1 MLEFDETLPQDFM
14 FIGQWG
20 VSADREL
27 RGIYWMR
34 SRHYDAQLGR
44 FLSFDPLGKC
54 TFTKYYKS
62 FDFPKMLKFIENSL
76 ITFLGW

>member
-1 MLEFDETLPQDFM
+1 MLEFDETVPQDFT

-20 VSADREL
+20 VSANREL
-27 RGIYWMR
+27 RDIYWMR

-54 TFTKYYKS
+54 TFSNKKS
-62 FDFPKMLKFIENSL
+62 FDFRKMLEFIENSL
-76 ITFLGW
+76 ITFLRC